1 MKDNISKDQFAI
13 IHYKDYFVSHLIL
26 VSMKNGG
33 QRQVINLKDLNAFI
47 LANILRDSIKREILL
62 RDSIKHSIKVN
73 FGPRRLSL
81 QAGLQ
86 RWLFLCSIE
95 QSAKEICMF

>member
-1 MKDNISKDQFAI
+1 M
-13 IHYKDYFVSHLIL
+13 
-26 VSMKNGG
+26 
-33 QRQVINLKDLNAFI
+33 INLKDLNAFI
-47 LANILRDSIKREILL
+47 LANILRGSIKREILL

-86 RWLFLCSIE
+86 RWLFLCFIE